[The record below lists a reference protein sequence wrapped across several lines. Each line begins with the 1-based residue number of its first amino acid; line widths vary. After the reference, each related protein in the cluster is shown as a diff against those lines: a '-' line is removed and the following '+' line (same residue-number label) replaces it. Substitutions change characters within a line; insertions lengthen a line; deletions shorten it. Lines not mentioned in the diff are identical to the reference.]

1 MRPIYRDYLRVPAV
15 VMVATASLSLEAR
28 AEITVTASIQPATTM
43 IGEPVQLSVTVNG
56 SQRVAEVPVVNV
68 DGAKAQHIGASTQF
82 SVVNGSFSSA
92 ITHRFL
98 ITPLRGGELIIP
110 AIEVTVEGKK
120 YETAPVKIQVTEG
133 GQPSAGE
140 PAQAVPQAEVQLPR
154 KFVYVGESFAA
165 DVRLLIPAG
174 HRWQIERMP
183 DFQTDAFT
191 KTPFLQPQQQQFV
204 KDGQEYTLCTFRT
217 LMTAVKSGKVPIG
230 PLTFSIQIAVPKKRN
245 TNGPSPFGGIFDGF
259 PFDNQ
264 PTAMQERKVILQEQ
278 TFEVLELPAEG
289 RPDSFRGAIGR
300 FNFNASTNQ
309 STVKAGEPVSLTL
322 KVEGEGNFDR
332 IEAPPMVDPDGWRAY
347 PPESSFAK
355 SDETSFRGVKTFQL
369 AVVPEKRHRQI
380 PVFEFAWFD
389 PERGTYQVL
398 RSTASALAVDG
409 LKEPEPPRV
418 IEVEATVKPDKK
430 PAPAPEPE
438 SPVQETMVV
447 APQEAAFWSSRGV
460 FWGLQ
465 AVVALVVGGIG
476 AGIFIRHSRSKHGP
490 AKEAL
495 SRAAALENAM
505 ARATER
511 SEVFRQAVR
520 IVQLRTSARSGQPD
534 GAVDASA
541 VVHAFGSEDKVER
554 DLFWLFEADA
564 AQQFA
569 GNFSDAPTSSE
580 ERARIVALLGRVR

>member
-1 MRPIYRDYLRVPAV
+1 
-15 VMVATASLSLEAR
+15 MVAMASLSLEAR
-28 AEITVTASIQPATTM
+28 AEITVTASIQPAATT

-98 ITPLRGGELIIP
+98 ITPMRGGELIIP

-120 YETAPVKIQVTEG
+120 YETAPVKLQVSEP
-133 GQPSAGE
+133 GQPAAGE
-140 PAQAVPQAEVQLPR
+140 PAQPVPLAEVQLPR

-165 DVRLLIPAG
+165 DARLLIPAG

-230 PLTFSIQIAVPKKRN
+230 PLTFSIQIAVPKKN
-245 TNGPSPFGGIFDGF
+245 NQNAPSPFGGIFNGF

-264 PTAMQERKVILQEQ
+264 PTAMQERKVILPEQ

-309 STVKAGEPVSLTL
+309 STVKAGEPLSLTL

-347 PPESSFAK
+347 PPEASFAK

-369 AVVPEKRHRQI
+369 AVVPEKGHRQI

-389 PERGTYQVL
+389 PDKGTYQIL
-398 RSTASALAVDG
+398 KSTASALAVEG
-409 LKEPEPPRV
+409 LKEPPPSV
-418 IEVEATVKPDKK
+418 TQVEATAKPEKK
-430 PAPAPEPE
+430 PAPAPDPG
-438 SPVQETMVV
+438 SPVQETLTV
-447 APQEAAFWSSRGV
+447 APQEAAFWSSRRI

-465 AVVALVVGGIG
+465 AFVALVVGSIG
-476 AGIFIRHSRSKHGP
+476 TVVFVRRSRSKNGP
-490 AKEAL
+490 SREAL
-495 SRAAALENAM
+495 ARAAALESSM
-505 ARATER
+505 AQAKGR
-511 SEVFRQAVR
+511 SEVLRQAVR
-520 IVQLRTSARSGQPD
+520 VVQLRTSARNGQPD
-534 GAVDASA
+534 GAVDANAA
-541 VVHAFGSEDKVER
+541 VQIFGGENALAQELS
-554 DLFWLFEADA
+554 WLFENDA

-569 GNFSDAPTSSE
+569 GNPSDAPMGAQ
-580 ERARIVALLGRVR
+580 ERARVVALLDRVR